1 MIFWIFKE
9 PGSNVLLRQMH
20 GVLSSSETV
29 KLDSDWKRRRRI
41 FGNVS
46 WFFLNEWRIA
56 LDNYAAKHD
65 NLFNFICIQ
74 RTRISFMLRDQLSFT
89 VSNWFK
95 KIFFLSPKIYF
106 KKETSTQIL
115 QHGISPALF
124 EFYLFRTF
132 LNKQGNFT
140 FLPGRL
146 PSLSERQ
153 CLKASSRKFP
163 EINKN
168 IHSW

>member
-89 VSNWFK
+89 VCNWFK
-95 KIFFLSPKIYF
+95 KIFYFLSPKE
-106 KKETSTQIL
+106 KKKKRDNNPNSLTWNLTSLIWVLSVPYLSEQTR
-115 QHGISPALF
+115 
-124 EFYLFRTF
+124 EFYIFTWQASVFVRTPVSKSIIKEVPW
-132 LNKQGNFT
+132 NQ
-140 FLPGRL
+140 
-146 PSLSERQ
+146 
-153 CLKASSRKFP
+153 RKY
-163 EINKN
+163 
-168 IHSW
+168 S